1 MVKPILTE
9 AERTVMKII
18 WDAGE
23 DVVMGS
29 VLEKANTV
37 YNRDWKPQTVTAYLS
52 HLMTKGFIEMY
63 RDGKK
68 YYYKVLIDEA
78 TYRKEYVQKEIQ
90 FWSKGNRMAFIK
102 DTLDALSLTNEEI
115 EIVKAGGVG

>member
-23 DVVMGS
+23 DIVMGS
-29 VLEKANTV
+29 VLEKANNV
-37 YNRDWKPQTVTAYLS
+37 YNRDWKPQTVTEYLS
-52 HLMTKGFIEMY
+52 RLIAKGFIEMY
-63 RDGKK
+63 RDGRK
-68 YYYKVLIDEA
+68 YCYTVLIDEA

-90 FWSKGNRMAFIK
+90 FWNKGNRMAFIK

-115 EIVKAGGVG
+115 EQILKKGE